1 MLTYTHI
8 NTVISDINGK
18 MVIIAFRQ
26 IGLEDFDESV
36 EDELSCNYS
45 IFVCHY
51 GLRVSKLINYVVKVK
66 WQLD

>member
-1 MLTYTHI
+1 
-8 NTVISDINGK
+8 
-18 MVIIAFRQ
+18 MVAFRQ